1 MDAKTGSLPLSPFA
15 SSMLQPWLSSVWNIF
30 SWYFCAFRKIK
41 CNWKPWPVQFVMT
54 HWEQPWELCDQELG
68 FDAMFVILMMC
79 LSTLHSALASE
90 SSVMLH
96 IKQLTLGQALWII
109 KIAAYLWSRK
119 NQMLHLPPDI
129 ITHHSHY
136 LTFSVLVIPPGNKA
150 IFILWNANV
159 MSQKH
164 NIHLSVFINTLS
176 QILFYNQ

>member
-1 MDAKTGSLPLSPFA
+1 MPKLGLCHCLHLLAPC
-15 SSMLQPWLSSVWNIF
+15 F
-30 SWYFCAFRKIK
+30 S
-41 CNWKPWPVQFVMT
+41 
-54 HWEQPWELCDQELG
+54 LG
-68 FDAMFVILMMC
+68 FPLFGTSSAGISVPLGRLNVTGNLGQSNLSWLIESSPGNCATRNWGLDAMFVILMMC

-159 MSQKH
+159 ISQKH